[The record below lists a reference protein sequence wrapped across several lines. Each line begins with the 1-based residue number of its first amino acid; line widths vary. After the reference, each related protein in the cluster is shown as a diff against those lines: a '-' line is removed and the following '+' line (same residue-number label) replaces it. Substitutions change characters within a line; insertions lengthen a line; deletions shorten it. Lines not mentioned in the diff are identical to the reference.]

1 MKCRNCGAENNVLDK
16 VCCQCQQSLSFL
28 DKGYRRFQTDS
39 AGLTQSLQEEDE
51 IFTGKKPGWRAQ
63 DLAPGPAKQLFN
75 IKTLSFDFGQ
85 NEESIRQIAAFVLS
99 SPHVMNNMAYR
110 RRAASLTFLYLDR
123 IYVFNAFA
131 TDHPVDGID
140 ADPPLIV
147 ILGGLVQ
154 AVRIAAIGL
163 GNYRV
168 RQTRESREKLVEI
181 IRWIGS
187 AIIQNQGE
195 FHPDNARQAMED
207 LGLEA
212 LMDENGEIVRKAR
225 SYSAAICMGVIAHE
239 LGHITLAH
247 TLNTSA
253 EINYE
258 ISRNQEREADSF
270 ASSIASS
277 SPFSDYIV
285 EGAIFWWALMTWAES
300 VLPSIG
306 YQETTHPN
314 SRERLMD
321 YLRSN
326 KDQAAAMGIDEIGI
340 QEFMP

>member
-1 MKCRNCGAENNVLDK
+1 MP
-16 VCCQCQQSLSFL
+16 LSFL
-28 DKGYRRFQTDS
+28 DKGARRFQTQS
-39 AGLTQSLQEEDE
+39 RGWTPSLQDEEE
-51 IFTGKKPGWRAQ
+51 IITGIKPGWRAQ
-63 DLAPGPAKQLFN
+63 DLSPGPAKQLFN

-99 SPHVMNNMAYR
+99 SPHVLNNTAYR
-110 RRAASLTFLYLDR
+110 KRAASLTFLYLDTV
-123 IYVFNAFA
+123 YVFNAFA
-131 TDHPVDGID
+131 TDHPIDGID

-195 FHPDNARQAMED
+195 FDPDNARQAMED
-207 LGLEA
+207 LDLGT
-212 LMDENGEIVRKAR
+212 LMEENGEIVRKAR

-239 LGHITLAH
+239 LGHIALGH

-253 EINYE
+253 DINYE

-270 ASSIASS
+270 ASSIATSC
-277 SPFSDYIV
+277 PFSDYIV
-285 EGAIFWWALMTWAES
+285 EGGIFWWALMTWAES
-300 VLPSIG
+300 VLPGTG

-314 SRERLMD
+314 ARERLMD
-321 YLRSN
+321 YIRSN
-326 KDQAAAMGIDEIGI
+326 RDQAAAMGIDETGIG
-340 QEFMP
+340 EFMP